1 MTLKGTAEAN
11 STVTVFDN
19 SITKL
24 GAATTNSSGAWTYAT
39 GALANGS
46 QSFTA
51 TATPDGAANVSPA
64 SSALVVLRW
73 RWQQRQQRQSG
84 NQREFR

>member
-19 SITKL
+19 STKL
-24 GAATTNSSGAWTYAT
+24 GAATTNSSGAWTFAT
-39 GALANGS
+39 GTLASGS

-51 TATPDGAANVSPA
+51 TATDRAGNVSPA
-64 SSALVVLRW
+64 SSALAL
-73 RWQQRQQRQSG
+73 
-84 NQREFR
+84 